1 MRFLQKRKTWHF
13 CQVFEASISF
23 DYASSFPFLR
33 NTAPS
38 ARLRLAT
45 KRAALASA
53 VPVAGSSLE
62 ATLAVGAGL
71 SIGFSPAWAAATC
84 SPGIGL
90 AGVLG
95 VAGVTGAA
103 GVVGV
108 VGSAVATSPLYTTA

>member
-1 MRFLQKRKTWHF
+1 MR
-13 CQVFEASISF
+13 
-23 DYASSFPFLR
+23 
-33 NTAPS
+33 NNAPS

-45 KRAALASA
+45 KSVAVASA

-62 ATLAVGAGL
+62 ATFAVGAGL

-84 SPGIGL
+84 SPGIGFARAFGAAGL

-108 VGSAVATSPLYTTA
+108 VGSAVATSHLYTTA